1 VAEITELKSGT
12 VGPVA
17 PVYLVGAG
25 PGDPELLTL
34 KAYRLL
40 GEADVVVYDRLVG
53 QAILSLVPKGT
64 SRIYVGKAPKGHR
77 MVQDEINNLL
87 VKLARAGRKV
97 VRLKGGDPFIFG
109 RGSEET
115 AFLTQRGIPVRV
127 VPGITAA
134 SGCAA
139 ALGLPLTHRGLAS
152 GVRFVTGHRERDGAL
167 DLNWASLADPDTTL
181 VIYMGASTIDQVG
194 AELIASGLSADT
206 PVAAITNG
214 TTPDQKACVSCLG
227 DIGMRLR
234 ELNLTSPVLIIVG
247 RVVSLADLDVAS
259 SATAA
264 ASALSYA

>member
-1 VAEITELKSGT
+1 VAKITELKSGT
-12 VGPVA
+12 AGPVA

-53 QAILSLVPKGT
+53 QDILSLVPKGT

-77 MVQDEINNLL
+77 MVQEEINNLL

-115 AFLTQRGIPVRV
+115 AFLAQHGIPVHV

-139 ALGLPLTHRGLAS
+139 ALGVPLTHRGLAS

-181 VIYMGASTIDQVG
+181 VIYMGASTIDLMSAKLIG
-194 AELIASGLSADT
+194 AGLNPDT

-214 TTPDQKACVSCLG
+214 TTPEQKTCVSCLG
-227 DIGMRLR
+227 EIGMRLR

-247 RVVSLADLDVAS
+247 RVASLADLGLTS
-259 SATAA
+259 STGT